1 MRFEIIGNRGSNL
14 GGQEFGEFVLF
25 VVLGVDVHVSRAPGL
40 EGDIAVEAWDRIDLD
55 VFTFNVF
62 KSSVFG
68 GTDSF
73 TDPAERFL
81 GQRDLHYH
89 LDLGIVQVLIALRN

>member
-25 VVLGVDVHVSRAPGL
+25 VVLGVDVHVSSIGCPELQITIETFYQICFDMFR
-40 EGDIAVEAWDRIDLD
+40 LD
-55 VFTFNVF
+55 VLKCFLLR
-62 KSSVFG
+62 S
-68 GTDSF
+68 TDSF

-81 GQRDLHYH
+81 GQRIHLH
-89 LDLGIVQVLIALRN
+89 